1 MVIRHILSEKLKLLI
16 SIDTMLLVVL
26 KLEAFNK
33 KVDSIVAA
41 EAEISGLLDS
51 ICTVNN
57 M

>member
-26 KLEAFNK
+26 KLEAFKK
-33 KVDSIVAA
+33 KVDSIIVA